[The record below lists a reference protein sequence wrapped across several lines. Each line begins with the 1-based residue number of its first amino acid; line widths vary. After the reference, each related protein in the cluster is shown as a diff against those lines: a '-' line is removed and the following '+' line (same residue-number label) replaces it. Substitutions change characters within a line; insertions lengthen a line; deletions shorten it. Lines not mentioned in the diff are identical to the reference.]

1 MKTIQVESL
10 DQEGRGVAHA
20 DGKVIFIEGALPGET
35 VEYVP
40 FVRKPNYEIAHTEK
54 ILQPSAL
61 RTTPRCPHFGICGG
75 CSLQHIDARAQ
86 VAAKQRIL
94 EDALAHIGKVQ
105 AEMILPAVYGAAWG
119 YRERARFSARHVPKK
134 GGALIGFREKR
145 SSYVA
150 DMTSCEVVPPRISKL
165 LVPLR
170 GLVNSLAAPHRMP
183 QIELAIGGDTAALVM
198 RILDPLTS
206 DDEQLLREFSDQHGV
221 QFYLQPRGPETAAAF
236 YPAREGLL
244 YYRLP
249 EFNLEIG
256 FAPTEFTQVNAQ
268 VNAILVRRALALL
281 APQPGERIAD
291 MFCGLGNFSL
301 AIARRGA
308 HVVGMEGA
316 RSLVERAGANAQHN
330 GLAAL
335 ARFEQVDL
343 FKITAEQYAG
353 LGPFDRMLI
362 DPPRDGAMELV
373 KAFGVNEN
381 AAPRRIV
388 YVSCNPATLARDA
401 EVLVHVQGYG
411 LKAAGVL
418 NMFPHTAHVESIA
431 LFER

>member
-20 DGKVIFIEGALPGET
+20 DGKVVFIEGALPGET

-40 FVRKPNYEIAHTEK
+40 FIRKPNYEIAHAEK

-170 GLVNSLAAPHRMP
+170 GLVNALAAPHRMP
-183 QIELAIGGDTAALVM
+183 QIELAIGDDTAALVM

-206 DDEQLLREFSDQHGV
+206 DDEQLLREFADQHGV
-221 QFYLQPRGPETAAAF
+221 QFYLQSRGPETAAAF

-281 APQPGERIAD
+281 APLPGERIAD

-335 ARFEQVDL
+335 ARFEQADL

-401 EVLVHVQGYG
+401 EVLVHVQGYA